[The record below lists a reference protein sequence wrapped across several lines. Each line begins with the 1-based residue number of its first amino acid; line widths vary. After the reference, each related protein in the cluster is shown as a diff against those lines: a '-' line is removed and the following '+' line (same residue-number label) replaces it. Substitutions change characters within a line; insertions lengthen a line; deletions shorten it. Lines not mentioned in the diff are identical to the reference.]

1 LEGLANEPAAVIK
14 NERIY
19 ANPDNFTG
27 ELNAKRKLG
36 RKSIDDKVY
45 SDMTAR
51 FDYAGYADADAQN
64 YHIPR
69 QLLSPKTNPEPNN
82 RKATDKRT
90 KNSMKPKQTEA
101 NLISASSSIFFN
113 VTII

>member
-36 RKSIDDKVY
+36 RKSIDDKIY

-51 FDYAGYADADAQN
+51 FDYAGYADADAPN

-69 QLLSPKTNPEPNN
+69 QLLSPKNQPRAEQPEGDRQKNKKQHETETN
-82 RKATDKRT
+82 
-90 KNSMKPKQTEA
+90 
-101 NLISASSSIFFN
+101 
-113 VTII
+113 